1 MADAQQI
8 VNRFSQLGGV
18 FGWLCRITLIG
29 VAIEQFFY
37 VIIHWAISCRYA
49 MVETKTMPTA

>member
-18 FGWLCRITLIG
+18 FGRLRRIALIG
-29 VAIEQFFY
+29 VAVEQLFY
-37 VIIHWAISCRYA
+37 VIIHWAFSCCDDMA
-49 MVETKTMPTA
+49 